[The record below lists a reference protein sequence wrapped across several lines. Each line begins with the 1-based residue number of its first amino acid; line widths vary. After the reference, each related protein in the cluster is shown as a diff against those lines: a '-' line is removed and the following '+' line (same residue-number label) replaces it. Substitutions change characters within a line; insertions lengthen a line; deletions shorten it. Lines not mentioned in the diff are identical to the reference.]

1 MTGPKLTYAVIGA
14 GSIGGRHI
22 RNLVALGRGVVVVDP
37 SPSIRRKVKRI
48 FPGVSVYSDLKAMPA
63 ECAGAALICTPTNSH
78 IPAALA
84 CARRGMHLFIEKPLS
99 HQIAGIGLLRRE
111 AAVRKLIT
119 MVGCNMRFQYGL
131 KRLRQLSALVG
142 RVFSIRCYF
151 GQYLPDW
158 RPGRDYTK
166 TYSASGSSGG
176 GVMLDA
182 VHEFDYLLDLMPGKP
197 VSISAMAATSGLL
210 RVTCEDNAAVTIRF
224 DDGAIGEI
232 HLDYL
237 NREYTRGCV
246 IAGERGTIAWD
257 EREAKIRVSLKGRR
271 PRIEREPRGSGYGMS
286 YIDELLHFEHCI
298 RIRTETVNPL
308 SLSLKVLRLVLA
320 ARRSSERMKHVK
332 VDWE

>member
-1 MTGPKLTYAVIGA
+1 
-14 GSIGGRHI
+14 
-22 RNLVALGRGVVVVDP
+22 
-37 SPSIRRKVKRI
+37 
-48 FPGVSVYSDLKAMPA
+48 
-63 ECAGAALICTPTNSH
+63 
-78 IPAALA
+78 
-84 CARRGMHLFIEKPLS
+84 
-99 HQIAGIGLLRRE
+99 
-111 AAVRKLIT
+111 
-119 MVGCNMRFQYGL
+119 
-131 KRLRQLSALVG
+131 
-142 RVFSIRCYF
+142 
-151 GQYLPDW
+151 
-158 RPGRDYTK
+158 
-166 TYSASGSSGG
+166 
-176 GVMLDA
+176 MLDA

-271 PRIEREPRGSGYGMS
+271 PRIEREPRGSGYGRS
-286 YIDELLHFEHCI
+286 YIEELLHFEHCI
-298 RIRTETVNPL
+298 RIRRETVNPL